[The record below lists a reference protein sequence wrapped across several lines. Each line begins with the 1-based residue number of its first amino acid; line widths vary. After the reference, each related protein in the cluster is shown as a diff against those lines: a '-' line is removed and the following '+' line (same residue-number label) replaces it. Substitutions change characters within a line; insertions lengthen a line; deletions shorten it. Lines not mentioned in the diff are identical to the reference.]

1 MKRHALITGVSSG
14 IGAAIAD
21 DLLARGW
28 RVTGLSR
35 TVVSKNSPDFT
46 SVSVDLLDADAVLS
60 AVDALPQVDAI
71 IHAAGLMG
79 AATLGELDPMLS
91 ERMWRLHIHAAEII
105 VNALAPHLPAGG
117 RIVLIGSRTANGTAG
132 RSQYV
137 ATKSAMRGMVR
148 SWAAELIGRE
158 ITANIVAPGATE
170 TPMLKQPGRESSPP
184 KLPPM
189 GRFIQP
195 GEVAATVNFLLST
208 EASAMT
214 GQELVLC
221 GGASL

>member
-14 IGAAIAD
+14 IGAAIAES
-21 DLLARGW
+21 LLASGW
-28 RVTGLSR
+28 RVTGFSR
-35 TVVSKNSPDFT
+35 TTVIKDSPDFS

-60 AVDALPQVDAI
+60 ATQMLPPVDAI
-71 IHAAGLMG
+71 IHAAGMMG
-79 AATLGELDPMLS
+79 AASLGELDHALS
-91 ERMWRLHIHAAEII
+91 QRMWQLHIHAAEII
-105 VNALAPHLPAGG
+105 VNALAPGLPQGG
-117 RIVLIGSRTANGTAG
+117 RIVLIGSRTSNGAAG

-148 SWAAELIGRE
+148 SWAAELIGRG

-184 KLPPM
+184 RLPPI

-195 GEVAATVNFLLST
+195 QEVAATVSFLLSS
-208 EASAMT
+208 SAGAIT
-214 GQELVLC
+214 GQELVIC

>member
-14 IGAAIAD
+14 IGAMIAD
-21 DLLARGW
+21 SLLANGW
-28 RVTGLSR
+28 QVTGFSR
-35 TVVSKNSPDFT
+35 TAVVKDSPDF
-46 SVSVDLLDADAVLS
+46 VSICVDLLNADALLL
-60 AVDALPQVDAI
+60 ATQALPPVEAF
-71 IHAAGLMG
+71 IHAAGMMG
-79 AATLGELDPMLS
+79 VASLGELDLALS
-91 ERMWRLHIHAAEII
+91 TRMWQLHIHAAEII
-105 VNALAPHLPAGG
+105 VNMLAPALPQGG
-117 RIVLIGSRTANGTAG
+117 RIVLIGSRTSNGAAG

-148 SWAAELIGRE
+148 SWAAELIGRG

-195 GEVAATVNFLLST
+195 EEVAAAVSFLLSP
-208 EASAMT
+208 EASPMT

>member
-35 TVVSKNSPDFT
+35 TAVIKNSPDFT
-46 SVSVDLLDADAVLS
+46 SVSVDLLDEEAVLS
-60 AVDALPQVDAI
+60 TVEALPQIDAI
-71 IHAAGLMG
+71 IHAAGMMG
-79 AATLGELDPMLS
+79 AATLGELDLALS

-105 VNALAPHLPAGG
+105 VNALAPRLPQGG
-117 RIVLIGSRTANGTAG
+117 RIVLIGSRTANGAAG

-148 SWAAELIGRE
+148 SWAAELIGRG

-184 KLPPM
+184 KLPPT

-195 GEVAATVNFLLST
+195 HEVAAAVNFLLST
-208 EASAMT
+208 EAGVIT

>member
-1 MKRHALITGVSSG
+1 MKRLALVTGVSSG

-35 TVVSKNSPDFT
+35 TAVCKGSPDFT
-46 SVSVDLLDADAVLS
+46 PVSVDLLDAGAVQL

-71 IHAAGLMG
+71 IHAAGVMG
-79 AATLGELDPMLS
+79 VATLGELDPMLS

-105 VNALAPHLPAGG
+105 VNALAPRLPQYG
-117 RIVLIGSRTANGTAG
+117 RIVLIGSRTANGAAG

-137 ATKSAMRGMVR
+137 ATKSAMYGMVR
-148 SWAAELIGRE
+148 SWAAELIGRG
-158 ITANIVAPGATE
+158 ITANIVAPGATD
-170 TPMLKQPGRESSPP
+170 TPMLKIPGREISPP

-195 GEVAATVNFLLST
+195 GEVAATINFLLSA
-208 EASAMT
+208 EASAIT
-214 GQELVLC
+214 GQELVIC
-221 GGASL
+221 GGSSL